1 MEEEKINNVF
11 YRPWFIPVVLAL
23 VMWLVFLIEWSTNSD
38 FGSYGILPRQASGL
52 KGILFSPFLHSDW
65 EHLLNNT
72 YPVIFLG
79 LGVAYFYKKVS
90 LQIFLYSLIFTGLWV
105 WVGGRSSYHIGASGL
120 IYCWAAFLFFSGLF
134 KWHINLMGISL
145 LIVFLYGS
153 MVWGVLPWIESISW
167 ESHLLGV
174 FAGGTLAWYFRKE
187 GPTKKKYSWE
197 EEDAPGDNEQIKED
211 VSIKIHYHYRPKE
224 DQ

>member
-1 MEEEKINNVF
+1 
-11 YRPWFIPVVLAL
+11 
-23 VMWLVFLIEWSTNSD
+23 MWLVFIIEWSTNSD
-38 FGSYGILPRQASGL
+38 FGTFGILPRKLSGL
-52 KGILFSPFLHSDW
+52 KGILFSPFLHGDW

-79 LGVAYFYKKVS
+79 LGISYFYRKVS
-90 LQIFLYSLIFTGLWV
+90 LQIFLYSLVFTGLWV

-120 IYCWAAFLFFSGLF
+120 IYCWASFLFFSGLF
-134 KWHINLMGISL
+134 KWHMNLIGISL

-153 MVWGVLPWIESISW
+153 MVWGVLPWIDSISW
-167 ESHLLGV
+167 ESHLLGA
-174 FAGGTLAWYFRKE
+174 FAGITIAWYFRKE

-197 EEDAPGDNEQIKED
+197 EEEEKQEKVHAAEGG
-211 VSIKIHYHYRPKE
+211 SIKIEYHYRPKD